1 MNVFARMCR
10 RNLKKRK
17 LQTVL
22 IVAAMTLS
30 VMLMALC
37 LILAQSIQRTMRED
51 SQTVYGEYQ
60 LLMRRLNDTERS
72 RVMHHAMVDRVGS
85 IQTVGVQT
93 LPEGAFQQPASAG
106 YWDETALSLG
116 RIQVL
121 DGRLPEKPGEVALE
135 EATCYRLNLPVQ
147 TGSTLSLS
155 LQAPDG
161 QGGYDAHKFG
171 LHATVVGIVSSYNTA
186 WDALD
191 GTYPGVSDL
200 PGILLCQQE
209 AQSYSASR
217 PHAETLLLSLAP
229 GLSSWDTHVLDALLP
244 ETADS
249 SGEMRTNGHILGIDW
264 IQQDTTTLISVLAV
278 LFILVLT
285 TALGIANAFSAV
297 AKQRMEQLRLLRSL
311 GATRRQAASLIWYE
325 AFLLSCVSV
334 PAGLILAAALARGCL
349 ALLSGL
355 AHAAYTYVLSP
366 WVLVASGL
374 VGWLTI
380 WAAAWIPAWRAGRLR
395 LSGGGVSYRHSR
407 LRTAIRPGVGRQS
420 WMPAYL
426 AFRSLRMNKVSTLLI
441 VGALCMS
448 MLLMD
453 ATALFIQDTQTQGKT
468 RPADFVLSAY
478 APYDYSFSVANSQRQ
493 GFTEGEAAG
502 MANLTGVEGVKAGYG
517 DRLTLLAS
525 KEQLTGYLVGATW
538 SDPASPVEDFM
549 RLQRQRPSPA
559 QRLDP
564 GEQRYALSLAVQGV
578 RGSVLDEVIEALQ
591 LPVDREALRS
601 GRAVLVYGRD
611 YVVIQGKGS
620 MFCQS
625 LESYEQLGAAF
636 DVKKGTPYTFSMEGI
651 RAGDV
656 WTLSQL
662 QAEPGTT
669 PTALANA
676 LDSPDGAIPAK
687 LVRGDVTVAAV
698 LTDAD
703 YAKLPERTRQQLQG
717 QATVSGVGADNNFV
731 HILMD
736 LDGYLNHPDFQLNRQ
751 FETVS
756 VYLTDSAYVPS
767 VHQELER
774 LVQKRSNANLYNTQE
789 AAELNRRTNTMIRL
803 IAYSLAGI
811 IAVLALS
818 GIFTTMSSRILGRE
832 RELGLLRAVGME
844 RGQFSS
850 MLFLEAASYGLM
862 AMGLS
867 LLILCAAMGLLQA
880 VNTQPS
886 WIDGWYQRVNWLLV
900 LAQGVVAALAGM
912 LAVQGPL
919 SRFFRRNVIGN
930 LMNLN

>member
-17 LQTVL
+17 LQTAL
-22 IVAAMTLS
+22 IVLAMTLS

-37 LILAQSIQRTMRED
+37 LILAQSIQRTMQENN
-51 SQTVYGEYQ
+51 QTVYGEYQ

-93 LPEGAFQQPASAG
+93 LSEGAFQQPASAG

-116 RIQVL
+116 HIRVL

-186 WDALD
+186 WDTLD
-191 GTYPGVSDL
+191 GAYPGVTDL

-217 PHAETLLLSLAP
+217 PHAETLLLSLAT
-229 GLSSWDTHVLDALLP
+229 GLTSWDTHVLDALLP
-244 ETADS
+244 ETPGS
-249 SGEMRTNGHILGIDW
+249 LGEIRTNGRILGIDW
-264 IQQDTTTLISVLAV
+264 IEQDTTALISVLAV

-355 AHAAYTYVLSP
+355 AHAAYMYVLSP

-395 LSGGGVSYRHSR
+395 LSGGGMSYRHSR
-407 LRTAIRPGVGRQS
+407 LRTAIRPGKGRQG

-453 ATALFIQDTQTQGKT
+453 VTALFIRDAQTTGQT
-468 RPADFVLSAY
+468 RPADFALYAY
-478 APYDYSFSVANSQRQ
+478 APYSYSFAVADSQRQ
-493 GFTEGEAAG
+493 GYTEAEAAG
-502 MANLTGVEGVKAGYG
+502 IANLAGVEGVEACYG
-517 DRLTLLAS
+517 DAITLLATQD
-525 KEQLTGYLVGATW
+525 QLCDYLTAATW
-538 SDPASPVEDFM
+538 VDAQSPTEDYI
-549 RLQRQRPSPA
+549 RRHRGALTPA
-559 QRLDP
+559 QRVDP
-564 GEQRYALSLAVQGV
+564 SEQRYALTFSIQGMQ
-578 RGSVLDEVIEALQ
+578 SAALDEVLKILQ
-591 LPVDREALRS
+591 LDVDREALRS
-601 GRAVLVYGRD
+601 GKAVLIYAPD
-611 YVVIQGKGS
+611 YIILQGANGS
-620 MFCQS
+620 EAQS
-625 LESYEQLGAAF
+625 RLSF
-636 DVKKGTPYTFSMEGI
+636 DARGQSSSVQKGTRYDFEPNGLK
-651 RAGDV
+651 AGMT
-656 WTLSQL
+656 WTLAQFK
-662 QAEPGTT
+662 ADPGTT
-669 PTALANA
+669 PAALAEA
-676 LDSPDGAIPAK
+676 LDAQEGPVPAE
-687 LVRGDVTVAAV
+687 LVHSDVTVAAV
-698 LTDAD
+698 LTDED
-703 YAKLPERTRQQLQG
+703 YARLPERLQEKFNKG
-717 QATVSGVGADNNFV
+717 LTGPIDNSFV
-731 HILMD
+731 QIVMD
-736 LDGYLNHPDFQLNRQ
+736 LDGYRNHPELQLNRR
-751 FETVS
+751 FEHLG
-756 VYLTDSAYVPS
+756 VYLTDSAYVAS
-767 VHQELER
+767 VNQELEHI
-774 LVQKRSNANLYNTQE
+774 VQKRSNGQLYNAQT
-789 AAELNRRTNTMIRL
+789 AAELTRRTNTMIRL

-850 MLFLEAASYGLM
+850 MLFLEAASYGILAM
-862 AMGLS
+862 ALS
-867 LLILCAAMGLLQA
+867 LLILCVVMALLQA
-880 VNTQPS
+880 VNTQSS

-900 LAQGVVAALAGM
+900 LVQGAVAALAGL